1 VDLTMA
7 GKSRVTGVPETVRAL
22 RETARLV
29 APAANSASLHSLEP
43 TLAAAKE
50 SAPVRTG
57 TLRRSLV
64 IKRDP
69 RSPKAKPVYRVGP
82 SAKSPAVHYAHITE
96 FGRMASDGEPA
107 VPGKRWMTAAYE
119 ATKAEVVERFGQ
131 LFGPALER
139 SAARIAAQKAKRAA
153 KGGR

>member
-1 VDLTMA
+1 MA

-50 SAPVRTG
+50 GAPVRTG

-64 IKRDP
+64 IKRDQ
-69 RSPKAKPVYRVGP
+69 RSPKAKPIYRVGP
-82 SAKSPAVHYAHITE
+82 SAKSPAVRYASVVE

-107 VPGKRWMTAAYE
+107 VPGRRWMTAAYE
-119 ATKAEVVERFGQ
+119 ATKAEVVERFGR
-131 LFGPALER
+131 LFGPALEK
-139 SAARIAAQKAKRAA
+139 SAARIAARKAKKAA
-153 KGGR
+153 R